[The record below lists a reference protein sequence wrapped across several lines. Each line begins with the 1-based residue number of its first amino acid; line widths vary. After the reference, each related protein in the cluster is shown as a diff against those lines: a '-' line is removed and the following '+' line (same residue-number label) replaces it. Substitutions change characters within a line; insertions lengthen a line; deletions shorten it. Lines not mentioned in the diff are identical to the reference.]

1 MKSSHE
7 RLLRLIALFKF
18 LKAALLIALS
28 VGVFKSMH
36 RDIAEVA
43 ERWVEAL
50 RLNPGNHFVDE
61 ALSRIAN
68 LSPAQIKKLGL
79 GGLVYAG
86 LFLVEGTGLWL
97 LKPWGEWVTV
107 MITGTGVPLEIYEIH
122 RHPTGV
128 KVAALVINVAIVAY
142 LIYRIRRRRTGRHR
156 NVRT

>member
-1 MKSSHE
+1 MKSSQE

-18 LKAALLIALS
+18 LKTALLIALC
-28 VGVFKSMH
+28 VGVFKMVH
-36 RDIAEVA
+36 RDIGEVA
-43 ERWVEAL
+43 ERWVEVL
-50 RLNPGNHFVDE
+50 RLNPGNHFVDA

-79 GGLVYAG
+79 GGLVYAA

-107 MITGTGVPLEIYEIH
+107 IITGTGVPLEIYEIH

-128 KVAALVINVAIVAY
+128 KVVALVINVAIVAY
-142 LIYRIRRRRTGRHR
+142 LLYRIRSRRKRATF
-156 NVRT
+156 